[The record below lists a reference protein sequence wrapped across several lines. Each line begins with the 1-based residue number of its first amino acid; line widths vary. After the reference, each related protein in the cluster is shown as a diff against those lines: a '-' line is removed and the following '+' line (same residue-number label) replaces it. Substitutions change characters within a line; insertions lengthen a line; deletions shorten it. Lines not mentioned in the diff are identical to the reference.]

1 MVCSCASNW
10 NNFWYL
16 FFPIRCNS
24 TFGNLG
30 RNPRKVEEAL
40 MLVKRLKRILPL
52 LVGALFFF
60 ILGGVVLSKSFS
72 SVSTN
77 PSPSPTSEVK
87 SAKVDGES
95 AQNLFL
101 VSKVVD
107 GDTIQ
112 LENGRVVRYI
122 GVDTPETKDPRT
134 TVQCYGQKASE
145 ENKKLVEGKM
155 VKLEKDISETDRYD
169 RLLRYVYVDG
179 IFVNDHLVKEGYA
192 RSSSYPPD
200 IKYQEVFR
208 ASEEEARNMA
218 KGLWLECASSIER
231 TTTPSSQPSPAVM
244 NNSNIECSKN
254 AYNCS
259 SFKTQ
264 SEAQSVFDTCGG
276 TSNDVHKLD
285 RDGDGRVCETLP

>member
-1 MVCSCASNW
+1 
-10 NNFWYL
+10 
-16 FFPIRCNS
+16 
-24 TFGNLG
+24 
-30 RNPRKVEEAL
+30 

-52 LVGALFFF
+52 LAGALFFF

-77 PSPSPTSEVK
+77 PSPSPTPEVK

-95 AQNLFL
+95 TQDLFL
-101 VSKVVD
+101 VTKVVD

-112 LENGRVVRYI
+112 LEDGRVVRYI
-122 GVDTPETKDPRT
+122 GVDTPETKDPRKP
-134 TVQCYGQKASE
+134 VQCFGDKASE
-145 ENKKLVEGKM
+145 ENKKLVEDKM

-169 RLLRYVYVDG
+169 RLLRYVYVDDPSTG
-179 IFVNDHLVKEGYA
+179 SGQAIFVNDYLVKEGFA

-200 IKYQEVFR
+200 VKYQEVFR
-208 ASEEEARNMA
+208 ASEEEARNMD
-218 KGLWLECASSIER
+218 KGLWSECANSIKQ
-231 TTTPSSQPSPAVM
+231 TTTPSSQPSPTVT
-244 NNSNIECSKN
+244 NNSNIECNKN

-264 SEAQSVFDTCGG
+264 TEAQNVFDTCGG
-276 TSNDVHKLD
+276 TSNDIHKLD